1 MNIKKNKKLFKP
13 FIISTFSRID
23 LISKN
28 LNSRVALGLT
38 DEEMVLIGED
48 ILWDIMPVYIK
59 SMRKCVKAYVRER
72 SKL

>member
-1 MNIKKNKKLFKP
+1 MNIKKTKKLFKP
-13 FIISTFSRID
+13 FIVSTFSRVD

-28 LNSRVALGLT
+28 LNSKVALGLT

-59 SMRKCVKAYVRER
+59 SMRKQVKKYLKE
-72 SKL
+72 KEKE